1 MLKKRLGAVVFVKNN
16 LVVQS
21 IGFNKYLPIGKPE
34 TVIKNLDVWGADEI
48 ILLNYDSVN
57 SKKPDFE
64 LIEKIS
70 DLNIRTPLI
79 YGGGIRNV
87 KDAVNCIKHGSDRIV
102 INQIYFK
109 DVLQIKKISEIIG
122 KESLVLSLNANLV
135 KKKIFIYDYLKK
147 NQKEIN
153 QKELE
158 NIYKDYISEIFLTDY
173 KNEGKKSAFDFNLLK
188 NKIFKNKKILA
199 YGGINT
205 VDQYRRL
212 FRYKNVSSVIL
223 GNCLNYKE
231 SSIFNIKKECK
242 YGFRK

>member
-1 MLKKRLGAVVFVKNN
+1 MLKKRLGSVVFIRNG

-34 TVIKNLDVWGADEI
+34 VVVKNLDSWGADEI
-48 ILLNYDSVN
+48 ILLNYDAAN
-57 SKKPDFE
+57 LNKPDYG

-79 YGGGIRNV
+79 YGGGIKNIN
-87 KDAVNCIKHGSDRIV
+87 DAVKCIKYGCDRV
-102 INQIYFK
+102 VVNQIY
-109 DVLQIKKISEIIG
+109 LNNILNISKISDVIG
-122 KESLVLSLNANLV
+122 KESLVLSLNVNII
-135 KKKIFIYDYLKK
+135 KKKLYIYDYLKNKKKKFNEKEFEASCK
-147 NQKEIN
+147 N
-153 QKELE
+153 
-158 NIYKDYISEIFLTDY
+158 YISEIFLTDY
-173 KNEGKKSAFDFNLLK
+173 LNEGKRDAFNFNLLK
-188 NKIFKNKKILA
+188 EKFFKNKKILV

-205 VDQYRRL
+205 TNQFRRL